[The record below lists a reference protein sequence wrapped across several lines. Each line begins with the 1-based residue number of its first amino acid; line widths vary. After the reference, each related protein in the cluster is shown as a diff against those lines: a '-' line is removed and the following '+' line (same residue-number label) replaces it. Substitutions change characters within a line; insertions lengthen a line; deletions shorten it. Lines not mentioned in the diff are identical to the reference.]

1 MNTLE
6 QLSKKMSYALRH
18 RPTEFGIKLDE
29 EGWTNLDDFAR
40 KMDTTVEVV
49 EQVVAQDKKQRY
61 TVKDGS
67 IRAAQGHTVPVK
79 IKYETPTPPAFLWH
93 GTTEVAL
100 QEILNKG
107 LLPMKRQHVHL
118 SASREQAVIV
128 GKRHK
133 GRLAVLKIDTTI
145 LRRHTKLMLA
155 ENGVWLA
162 DFVPADCLIVD

>member
-1 MNTLE
+1 
-6 QLSKKMSYALRH
+6 MSYALRH
-18 RPTEFGIKLDE
+18 RPAEFGIELDE
-29 EGWTNLDDFAR
+29 EGWTNLEGFAQ
-40 KMDTTVEVV
+40 KMDTTVLIV
-49 EQVVAQDKKQRY
+49 EQVVAQDNKQRY
-61 TVKDGS
+61 TIENGR

-79 IKYETPTPPAFLWH
+79 IKYATPTPPAFLWH
-93 GTTEVAL
+93 GTTDVAFNDI
-100 QEILNKG
+100 QKNG

-133 GRLAVLKIDTTI
+133 GRLVVLKVDTTI

-162 DFVPADCLIVD
+162 EVVPAECLIVD